1 MADRFPISAR
11 LARIARFDHRP
22 RQMFVYIERHRLR
35 NLWEERQNR
44 RRAGYARNYVRQ
56 LNRYITELEEGTGLV
71 TVAHALAI
79 LRMLVSVE
87 EQRIRL
93 YNRETLE
100 AARVA
105 DLLMDF
111 LGLSL
116 SP

>member
-1 MADRFPISAR
+1 MADDFPISAR
-11 LARIARFDHRP
+11 LARVARFDHRP
-22 RQMFVYIERHRLR
+22 RQMFVYIERHRLN
-35 NLWEERQNR
+35 NLGLERRNR
-44 RRAGYARNYVRQ
+44 RRATESRNHVRQ
-56 LNRYITELEEGTGLV
+56 INAYITELEGGIGSV
-71 TVAHALAI
+71 TVAHALAT

-87 EQRIRL
+87 EQRIRV

>member
-1 MADRFPISAR
+1 
-11 LARIARFDHRP
+11 
-22 RQMFVYIERHRLR
+22 MFVYIERHRLN
-35 NLWEERQNR
+35 NLWEERRNR
-44 RRAGYARNYVRQ
+44 RRAANSRNHVRQ
-56 LNRYITELEEGTGLV
+56 LNNYITELEEGTGSV
-71 TVAHALAI
+71 TVAHALAT

-87 EQRIRL
+87 ERRIRL